1 MELVSQLFEILAE
14 NIEIFIDY
22 KIKVLILVRFQGPGR
37 GRYSPGEGH
46 GNPVF
51 FPEESHG
58 QRSLVDYIVHRVTKS
73 LIRLK

>member
-1 MELVSQLFEILAE
+1 MELVSQLFEILAK

-37 GRYSPGEGH
+37 GRCPPGEGH
-46 GNPVF
+46 GNPVV

-58 QRSLVDYIVHRVTKS
+58 QRSLVGYIVHRVTKS
-73 LIRLK
+73 RI